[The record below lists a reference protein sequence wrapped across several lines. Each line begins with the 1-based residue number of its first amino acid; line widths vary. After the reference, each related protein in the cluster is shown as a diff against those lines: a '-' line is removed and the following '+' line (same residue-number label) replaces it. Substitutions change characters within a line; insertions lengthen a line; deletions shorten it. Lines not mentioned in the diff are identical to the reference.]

1 MKLFPLLFSLAAV
14 VGLSGCATLPPLNF
28 NPPNV
33 GLSAKRLDA
42 ELRSTVVTVARP
54 DEKKGELKF
63 SLQYSQ
69 TIPDLWKTGVTDALN
84 RFLIFR
90 DDGGKKLNLNIKIL
104 QWDTPSFGTS
114 MTTETTARY
123 ELVDRNDGTIYY
135 SAEIASK
142 GEVPFNYA
150 FVGMVRALESAN
162 RAVQNNIS
170 LFLQQLET
178 VDLSKPMFP
187 GRKQ

>member
-1 MKLFPLLFSLAAV
+1 MKKLLLACLALIV
-14 VGLSGCATLPPLNF
+14 VGLTGCATLPPLNF

-33 GLSAKRLDA
+33 GLADKRLDA

-54 DEKKGELKF
+54 DEKKGPLKF

-69 TIPDLWKTGVTDALN
+69 TIPELWKTGVEDALN

-90 DDGGKKLNLNIKIL
+90 DDGAKKLNLNIKIL
-104 QWDTPSFGTS
+104 EWDTPAFGSS
-114 MTTETTARY
+114 MTTGTIARY
-123 ELVDRNDGTIYY
+123 ELVDRNDGTVYY
-135 SAEIASK
+135 SSEISSK

-150 FVGMVRALESAN
+150 FVGAVRAMESAN

-170 LFLQQLET
+170 LFLQQLQT

>member
-1 MKLFPLLFSLAAV
+1 MKNFILPCLIVAM
-14 VGLSGCATLPPLNF
+14 VGLTGCATLPPLNF

-33 GLSAKRLDA
+33 GLAEKRLDA
-42 ELRSTVVTVARP
+42 EVKSTVVTVARP
-54 DEKKGELKF
+54 DEKKGPIKF
-63 SLQYSQ
+63 ALQYSQ
-69 TIPDLWKTGVTDALN
+69 TIPDLWKTGLDDALN

-90 DDGGKKLNLNIKIL
+90 DDGAKKLNLNVKIL
-104 QWDTPSFGTS
+104 EWDTPSFGAN
-114 MTTETTARY
+114 MATTTIARY

-135 SAEIASK
+135 SSEITSK
-142 GEVPFNYA
+142 GEVPFDYA
-150 FVGMVRALESAN
+150 FVGAVRAMESAN

-170 LFLQQLET
+170 LFLQQLQT

>member
-1 MKLFPLLFSLAAV
+1 MADR
-14 VGLSGCATLPPLNF
+14 
-28 NPPNV
+28 
-33 GLSAKRLDA
+33 RLDA
-42 ELRSTVVTVARP
+42 EVRSTVVTVARP
-54 DEKKGELKF
+54 DEKKGPIKF
-63 SLQYSQ
+63 AMQYSQ
-69 TIPDLWKTGVTDALN
+69 TIPELWKTGVEDALN

-90 DDGGKKLNLNIKIL
+90 DDGKIKLNLSIKIL
-104 QWDTPSFGTS
+104 EWDTPAFGAS
-114 MTTETTARY
+114 MTTETIARY
-123 ELVDRNDGTIYY
+123 ELTDRNDGTIYY

-150 FVGMVRALESAN
+150 FAGVVRAMESAN

-170 LFLQQLET
+170 LFLQQLQT